1 MQPLFRPMEGHQL
14 HHFANFHHLS
24 QHHHEAMAAA
34 AAAAAAAARMNSTPV
49 SDEELDM
56 DDSVSL
62 SSNQDGSCTSPSAPR
77 QDKVTESHQN
87 NMAAGS
93 ASNSNNMGS
102 SADANQ
108 QGQGPA
114 VRRYRTAFSREQLAR
129 LEKEFLQE
137 NYVSRPRRCELAA
150 QLGLQESTIKVWFQN
165 RRMKDKRQRMSL
177 AWPVADPMFAAY
189 LLQAAGY
196 PYPLP
201 GMPMNPAACYG
212 QVPQHQSAAGSIGM
226 NRYSPYGAMPLRPH
240 PHTPPTAHHPVFGF
254 PGATSSPLCPSS
266 LRLPTGQ
273 YPIPSSAGSP
283 GSSNA
288 NNVPLSL
295 KMPPTPPAHP
305 QLRLPTSPSALSG
318 ASRTPSPVSPL
329 YSSNSISSSTTAQLA
344 SNGHNSSFSCDRSD
358 RSDRSVS
365 SPITPPATQTSPPA
379 NPPRLF
385 QPYKLHDL
393 PTEKV

>member
-1 MQPLFRPMEGHQL
+1 MG
-14 HHFANFHHLS
+14 AS
-24 QHHHEAMAAA
+24 SEAM
-34 AAAAAAAARMNSTPV
+34 N
-49 SDEELDM
+49 
-56 DDSVSL
+56 
-62 SSNQDGSCTSPSAPR
+62 NQ
-77 QDKVTESHQN
+77 
-87 NMAAGS
+87 
-93 ASNSNNMGS
+93 
-102 SADANQ
+102 Q

-201 GMPMNPAACYG
+201 LPGNPAACYG
-212 QVPQHQSAAGSIGM
+212 PQASAAGPIGM
-226 NRYSPYGAMPLRPH
+226 NRYSPYGALPLRPH
-240 PHTPPTAHHPVFGF
+240 PHTAPSAHPFGF
-254 PGATSSPLCPSS
+254 PGSSSPLCSS
-266 LRLPTGQ
+266 SQLRLPG
-273 YPIPSSAGSP
+273 YPITSSSSAPSS
-283 GSSNA
+283 
-288 NNVPLSL
+288 VPLSL
-295 KMPPTPPAHP
+295 KMPPTPPAH
-305 QLRLPTSPSALSG
+305 QLRLPTSPSALTS
-318 ASRTPSPVSPL
+318 SRTPSPVSPL
-329 YSSNSISSSTTAQLA
+329 YSSAQPA
-344 SNGHNSSFSCDRSD
+344 NSSFSCDRSD

-393 PTEKV
+393 PAEKA

>member
-1 MQPLFRPMEGHQL
+1 
-14 HHFANFHHLS
+14 
-24 QHHHEAMAAA
+24 
-34 AAAAAAAARMNSTPV
+34 MNS
-49 SDEELDM
+49 
-56 DDSVSL
+56 
-62 SSNQDGSCTSPSAPR
+62 
-77 QDKVTESHQN
+77 
-87 NMAAGS
+87 GS
-93 ASNSNNMGS
+93 ASSANNLAAS
-102 SADANQ
+102 SEAMNNQ

-201 GMPMNPAACYG
+201 LPGSPAACYA
-212 QVPQHQSAAGSIGM
+212 PQAAAAAGPIGV
-226 NRYSPYGAMPLRPH
+226 NRFSPYGALPLRPH
-240 PHTPPTAHHPVFGF
+240 PHSAPAAHPFGF
-254 PGATSSPLCPSS
+254 PATTSSPLCASS
-266 LRLPTGQ
+266 QLRLPG
-273 YPIPSSAGSP
+273 YPISSASTSPSSSAPAG
-283 GSSNA
+283 
-288 NNVPLSL
+288 VPLSL
-295 KMPPTPPAHP
+295 KMPLTPPAH
-305 QLRLPTSPSALSG
+305 QLRLPTSPSALTS
-318 ASRTPSPVSPL
+318 SRTPSPVSPL
-329 YSSNSISSSTTAQLA
+329 YSSGAQPA
-344 SNGHNSSFSCDRSD
+344 NSSFSCDRSD

-393 PTEKV
+393 PAEKA

>member
-1 MQPLFRPMEGHQL
+1 
-14 HHFANFHHLS
+14 
-24 QHHHEAMAAA
+24 MA
-34 AAAAAAAARMNSTPV
+34 
-49 SDEELDM
+49 
-56 DDSVSL
+56 
-62 SSNQDGSCTSPSAPR
+62 
-77 QDKVTESHQN
+77 
-87 NMAAGS
+87 
-93 ASNSNNMGS
+93 S
-102 SADANQ
+102 SANTSAETMNN

-201 GMPMNPAACYG
+201 LPGNPAACYG
-212 QVPQHQSAAGSIGM
+212 PPVSAAGPMGPM
-226 NRYSPYGAMPLRPH
+226 AHNRYSPYGALPLRPH
-240 PHTPPTAHHPVFGF
+240 AHSAAVPPTPSANPFAFAG
-254 PGATSSPLCPSS
+254 SPLCASS
-266 LRLPTGQ
+266 QLRLPG
-273 YPIPSSAGSP
+273 YPMSSSSQSTTSP
-283 GSSNA
+283 TNA
-288 NNVPLSL
+288 PAPLSL
-295 KMPPTPPAHP
+295 KMPLTPPAH
-305 QLRLPTSPSALSG
+305 QLRLPTSPSALTS
-318 ASRTPSPVSPL
+318 SRTPSPVSPL
-329 YSSNSISSSTTAQLA
+329 YNSAQP
-344 SNGHNSSFSCDRSD
+344 GNSSFSCDRSD

-393 PTEKV
+393 PAEKA

>member
-77 QDKVTESHQN
+77 QEKATESHSN
-87 NMAAGS
+87 INAGS
-93 ASNSNNMGS
+93 SNSTNLGS
-102 SADANQ
+102 SSSSDVNNQ

-201 GMPMNPAACYG
+201 GMPGVNPAACYG
-212 QVPQHQSAAGSIGM
+212 QMPQVQQPIGM

-254 PGATSSPLCPSS
+254 PGATSSPLCPQQQQHS

-273 YPIPSSAGSP
+273 YPSSIPSSAGSP
-283 GSSNA
+283 G
-288 NNVPLSL
+288 NNVQPLSL
-295 KMPPTPPAHP
+295 KMPPTPPAHL
-305 QLRLPTSPSALSG
+305 QLRLPTSPSTLSQG
-318 ASRTPSPVSPL
+318 ASSRTPSPVSPL
-329 YSSNSISSSTTAQLA
+329 YGSNSSVQGGQA
-344 SNGHNSSFSCDRSD
+344 NGHNSSFSD

>member
-1 MQPLFRPMEGHQL
+1 MELLKLNFNLFL
-14 HHFANFHHLS
+14 KL
-24 QHHHEAMAAA
+24 
-34 AAAAAAAARMNSTPV
+34 
-49 SDEELDM
+49 
-56 DDSVSL
+56 
-62 SSNQDGSCTSPSAPR
+62 
-77 QDKVTESHQN
+77 TESHSN
-87 NMAAGS
+87 INAGS
-93 ASNSNNMGS
+93 SNSTNLGS
-102 SADANQ
+102 SSDVNNQ

-201 GMPMNPAACYG
+201 GMPGVNPAACYG
-212 QVPQHQSAAGSIGM
+212 QMPQVQQPIGM

-254 PGATSSPLCPSS
+254 PGATSSPLCPQQQQHS

-273 YPIPSSAGSP
+273 YPSSIPSSAASP
-283 GSSNA
+283 G
-288 NNVPLSL
+288 NNVQPLSL
-295 KMPPTPPAHP
+295 KMPPTPPAHL
-305 QLRLPTSPSALSG
+305 QLRLPTSPSTLSQG
-318 ASRTPSPVSPL
+318 ASSRTPSPVSPL
-329 YSSNSISSSTTAQLA
+329 YGSNSSVQGGQA
-344 SNGHNSSFSCDRSD
+344 NGHNSSFSD

>member
-1 MQPLFRPMEGHQL
+1 MG
-14 HHFANFHHLS
+14 A
-24 QHHHEAMAAA
+24 
-34 AAAAAAAARMNSTPV
+34 
-49 SDEELDM
+49 
-56 DDSVSL
+56 
-62 SSNQDGSCTSPSAPR
+62 
-77 QDKVTESHQN
+77 
-87 NMAAGS
+87 
-93 ASNSNNMGS
+93 GS
-102 SADANQ
+102 SAGGSSEAMNNNQ

-201 GMPMNPAACYG
+201 LPGNPAACYG
-212 QVPQHQSAAGSIGM
+212 PQASAAGPIGM

-240 PHTPPTAHHPVFGF
+240 PHTPPTPFGF
-254 PGATSSPLCPSS
+254 PSSPLCASS
-266 LRLPTGQ
+266 QLRLPG
-273 YPIPSSAGSP
+273 YPSSSGRSAPAS
-283 GSSNA
+283 A
-288 NNVPLSL
+288 PLSL
-295 KMPPTPPAHP
+295 KMPLTPPAH
-305 QLRLPTSPSALSG
+305 QLRLPTSPSALTS
-318 ASRTPSPVSPL
+318 SRTPSPVSPL
-329 YSSNSISSSTTAQLA
+329 YNSAQP
-344 SNGHNSSFSCDRSD
+344 GNSSFSCDRSD

-393 PTEKV
+393 PAEKA